1 MEQSSSTTPVTA
13 SSLIPTTKS
22 QSKLNGELQ
31 VIQPAYRLDG
41 KNYLKW
47 SQLVRTFLK
56 GKGKLSHLL
65 GTGPKK
71 GDAGFDAWDEADSMT
86 MSWLWSSMSP
96 EMSDT
101 CMFLP
106 TAKAIWDT
114 LYQTYSQ
121 VN

>member
-71 GDAGFDAWDEADSMT
+71 GDAGFDAWDEADSMI